1 MNWLN
6 SLLAS
11 NIGRK
16 LVMALTGLFLVSFL
30 FVHLSGNLLL
40 LVPDDGFAFNQ
51 FCHFMGTNSI
61 IRIMEVVLFGGFL
74 IHIYTAYFLVAKNN
88 TRRPTPYAA
97 GNKTPGV
104 SWFSKNMALTGTL
117 ILIFLV
123 LHIKTFWYQFKFGE
137 VPKVF
142 YTEIASA
149 GEHND
154 VVRNDIEVEEEA
166 PPGVQIL
173 TNYTVVAEDA
183 FAQPLYVV
191 FYLVAFG
198 FLGLHLLHGFSSA
211 FLTLGLDHKKY
222 FPLIKG
228 LGWVIGI
235 GVPLGFAAIPILM
248 MFA

>member
-1 MNWLN
+1 
-6 SLLAS
+6 
-11 NIGRK
+11 
-16 LVMALTGLFLVSFL
+16 
-30 FVHLSGNLLL
+30 
-40 LVPDDGFAFNQ
+40 
-51 FCHFMGTNSI
+51 
-61 IRIMEVVLFGGFL
+61 MEVVLFLGFL
-74 IHIYTAYFLVAKNN
+74 IHIYTAYFLTAKNN
-88 TRRPTPYAA
+88 TRRPVAYAA
-97 GNKTPGV
+97 GSKTPGV

-142 YTEIASA
+142 YTEVAAA

-154 VVRNDIEVEEEA
+154 VVRMDIEKEEEA
-166 PPGVQIL
+166 PVGAQIL
-173 TNYTVVAEDA
+173 TNYTVVAEEA
-183 FAQPLYVV
+183 FSRPLYVT

-235 GVPLGFAAIPILM
+235 GVPLAFASIPLSLIFGL
-248 MFA
+248 